1 MNLTFFLCRS
11 GAKFVYFLC
20 RPKKGKSPEN
30 RIQEML
36 TGSVKENTYN
46 TFSKNSHK
54 INFKLQVFAK
64 LSAVDPTYANRIKII
79 TGDLS
84 LPNLGISRDDKFF
97 LCQKIE
103 IVIHAA
109 VNTSK
114 SDPLLSAVICNLRGT
129 RDLLVLCEQMS
140 ALSLFVQMSSAYA
153 HISQEYVLERFYEAP
168 LNPELLIRMVENI
181 QDAQDQE
188 ALLTLTQKIISP
200 SENLQMFTK
209 LLTEELVRQFSDRIA
224 VTVVR
229 PSLG

>member
-1 MNLTFFLCRS
+1 MH
-11 GAKFVYFLC
+11 
-20 RPKKGKSPEN
+20 EN
-30 RIQEML
+30 
-36 TGSVKENTYN
+36 
-46 TFSKNSHK
+46 
-54 INFKLQVFAK
+54 NFKLQVFAK

-84 LPNLGISRDDKFF
+84 LPNLGISRGDEFD

-109 VNTSK
+109 VSTSK

-168 LNPELLIRMVENI
+168 INPEHLITMVENL
-181 QDAQDQE
+181 QGTKDQE

-209 LLTEELVRQFSDRIA
+209 ILTEELVRQFSGRIA

-229 PSLG
+229 PSLGFYFYF

>member
-1 MNLTFFLCRS
+1 
-11 GAKFVYFLC
+11 
-20 RPKKGKSPEN
+20 
-30 RIQEML
+30 ML
-36 TGSVKENTYN
+36 TCSVKKVK
-46 TFSKNSHK
+46 FSNDLHK
-54 INFKLQVFAK
+54 INFILQVFAK
-64 LSAVDPTYANRIKII
+64 LSAVDPMFANRIKII

-84 LPNLGISRDDKFF
+84 LPNLGISRGDEFG

-109 VNTSK
+109 VSTSK
-114 SDPLLSAVICNLRGT
+114 SDTLVSSVICNLRGT

-153 HISQEYVLERFYEAP
+153 HISQDNVLERFYEAS
-168 LNPELLIRMVENI
+168 LNPELLITIAE
-181 QDAQDQE
+181 QLQGAQDQE

-209 LLTEELVRQFSDRIA
+209 RLTEELVRQFSDRIA

-229 PSLG
+229 PSLGLFFFLDNIF